1 MLTKNKNLI
10 LELHKKRMTE
20 SMAQIDELIR
30 TGLREPVAE
39 KAPSTYGDAY
49 KNALTPEGPPVAP
62 PEEPGNP
69 DKINEI
75 RNKVATVE
83 APVITDP
90 DVQTELMETIKQG
103 SEAFEKEIRLIVPD
117 KNRVEAAAQRFKD
130 ELMNNVRQHLTKKNL
145 AH

>member
-30 TGLREPVAE
+30 AGLHEPVVE
-39 KAPSTYGDAY
+39 KAPGTYGDAY
-49 KNALTPEGPPVAP
+49 KNPPAPETPPVAP